1 MIMQA
6 AFFKLANV
14 IPIDDA
20 VKYLKDAIKN
30 TYGRKGENIVKMNYD
45 AVDRGMDA
53 LVKVKV
59 PAEWKDIRDEAA
71 AASNHELPA
80 FIKDI
85 LIPMNRQE
93 GDRLRFQPLRT
104 WLTAHSQAV
113 LQHTKRGI
121 ALYVPGQPETASS
134 ATSALLSVLMQPSG
148 LSCFQ
153 TKNAKRRLN
162 PCRPNRLQASRW
174 PDITTGFRFPRWT
187 AQAAATAPISARRK
201 TKLW

>member
-1 MIMQA
+1 
-6 AFFKLANV
+6 
-14 IPIDDA
+14 
-20 VKYLKDAIKN
+20 
-30 TYGRKGENIVKMNYD
+30 MNYD

-93 GDRLRFQPLRT
+93 ETGCRFQPLRT

-113 LQHTKRGI
+113 LQHTKKRHCPVCRSGR
-121 ALYVPGQPETASS
+121 LKTASS
-134 ATSALLSVLMQPSG
+134 ATSALSSVLMQPSG

-153 TKNAKRRLN
+153 KKNAKRCLN
-162 PCRPNRLQASRW
+162 PCRPNRLQANRW
-174 PDITTGFRFPRWT
+174 PDITTGFRFPR
-187 AQAAATAPISARRK
+187 
-201 TKLW
+201 